1 MWRGA
6 ASSSP
11 MIHPTTEFASV
22 LHVSTRN
29 MNRQMPCLAKDGN
42 KGPFLSLAHRR
53 KSRRCQDYFAIRN
66 DPGRMAR
73 RRPGTRART
82 SICPS
87 VRCRRIRSSRIFAA
101 AASHSR
107 SPKNEQTDHAI
118 REGGS
123 RIVFHPQK
131 ERIDLVQRSGRGR
144 WQTLL
149 PYLGSLFLS
158 PPSPNF
164 RRRRHSNE
172 EDISL
177 DIGLSIPSSV
187 LTGIDFGFET
197 ANRLQRRKFHLRVPP
212 PPSRLARIPD
222 K

>member
-6 ASSSP
+6 ASSSSP

-107 SPKNEQTDHAI
+107 SPKNEQCRD
-118 REGGS
+118 RERRITQYEREEVALSFIPKKNVSIWCNGAAAAGS
-123 RIVFHPQK
+123 RPSFLTWEVYFF
-131 ERIDLVQRSGRGR
+131 LRSVRTSEDGG
-144 WQTLL
+144 TLM
-149 PYLGSLFLS
+149 
-158 PPSPNF
+158 
-164 RRRRHSNE
+164 
-172 EDISL
+172 
-177 DIGLSIPSSV
+177 
-187 LTGIDFGFET
+187 
-197 ANRLQRRKFHLRVPP
+197 RKT
-212 PPSRLARIPD
+212 SRLTLGYRSHRRS
-222 K
+222 